1 MAAIRQTPGQ
11 IHPNRIPVVE
21 HRAEQRG
28 IAVDLR
34 GHHQHIPRLELWIRS
49 QPLQH
54 LIAHQLHLPP
64 GAWSGLKQQRAVIRL
79 PFQGFTAAWFHQLL
93 LHLLQQRGGTTFPL
107 SNPHW
112 IGKQIPLAHLP
123 QLTIATALQQLLELG
138 PHPSERG
145 LQSRC
150 LLKPAPIGRLCPG
163 CPQLLTAASAAL
175 PEIAAGGEQI
185 HLNVGAAGEGLD
197 QFHLHRRQ
205 GTDTEQTDHL
215 WQHLGV
221 HGSRAQPLHSG
232 MHLQAER
239 LAMQRRSQLPSQ

>member
-1 MAAIRQTPGQ
+1 M
-11 IHPNRIPVVE
+11 
-21 HRAEQRG
+21 
-28 IAVDLR
+28 L
-34 GHHQHIPRLELWIRS
+34 
-49 QPLQH
+49 LQ
-54 LIAHQLHLPP
+54 
-64 GAWSGLKQQRAVIRL
+64 
-79 PFQGFTAAWFHQLL
+79 
-93 LHLLQQRGGTTFPL
+93 LLQQRGGTTFPL

-123 QLTIATALQQLLELG
+123 QLTIANALPQMLELG

-205 GTDTEQTDHL
+205 GTDAEQTNHL
-215 WQHLGV
+215 RQHEWV
-221 HGSRAQPLHSG
+221 HDSGAQPFHRQL
-232 MHLQAER
+232 HLQPER
-239 LAMQRRSQLPSQ
+239 LTMQRSRQLPSQ